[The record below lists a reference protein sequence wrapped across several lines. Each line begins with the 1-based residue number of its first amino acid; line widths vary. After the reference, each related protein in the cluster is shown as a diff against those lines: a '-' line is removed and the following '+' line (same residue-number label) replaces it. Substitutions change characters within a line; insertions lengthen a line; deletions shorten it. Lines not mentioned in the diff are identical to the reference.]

1 MGSRLGCYLFW
12 EAIHQ
17 LLCRP
22 SEGLQANANANA
34 SSSRAESKR
43 SLLGRRAWRISGSPP
58 VHSGSASRENPAPV
72 SLSVALKHTP
82 AHPLPHSSLIDNFCR
97 SSNIKAT
104 VIRTAQPT
112 IYLFVRTRLQDESGW
127 RWHCYE
133 ANGVRGVHSGTTHPE
148 IGLQKGRG
156 GGEGW
161 CGVGEGGKWGGGERK
176 SDKRWGLG
184 PCCQPIHPGVDRYI
198 TAI

>member
-12 EAIHQ
+12 EVIRR

-34 SSSRAESKR
+34 SSPRAESKR
-43 SLLGRRAWRISGSPP
+43 ILQGRRAWRISGSPP
-58 VHSGSASRENPAPV
+58 VQSGSASRENPAPV
-72 SLSVALKHTP
+72 SLSAALKHTP
-82 AHPLPHSSLIDNFCR
+82 PHSSLIDNFCR

-104 VIRTAQPT
+104 LIRTAQPT
-112 IYLFVRTRLQDESGW
+112 IYLYVRTRSQDESGW

-148 IGLQKGRG
+148 IGLEKGRG
-156 GGEGW
+156 EGGREGW
-161 CGVGEGGKWGGGERK
+161 CVCGGAGGRK